1 MRRVLVLAAAA
12 ALLAVP
18 AAHANG
24 DPASDVLLTQKVYFP
39 LDAPLPNSDREALQK
54 TVDEANARGYPI
66 RVALIPF
73 TSDLGTA
80 VSLWRHPQDYSK
92 FLGSELAFVYRNR
105 LLVVQPSGFGFYN
118 QKQPVAKERRV
129 LAKVPVGKTP
139 AELAQSATRR
149 CGPSPPPTGVTLP
162 EVSRRRAP
170 RPRDRLIIAVS
181 GLLDPADHLRPG
193 RRLRRGRSNARS
205 PNSDSHRASEAEM
218 PRDDHPL
225 HLVGALA
232 DLEDLLV
239 AVEPGDRRLLH
250 EPVPAVDLQRRVRR
264 AV

>member
-18 AAHANG
+18 AAQANG

-105 LLVVQPSGFGFYN
+105 LLVVQPSGFGFYH
-118 QKQPVAKERRV
+118 QKQPVSKERRV
-129 LAKVPVGKTP
+129 LAKVPVGTTP
-139 AELAQSATRR
+139 AELAQSATAAVRALAAAD
-149 CGPSPPPTGVTLP
+149 GVTLP
-162 EVSRRRAP
+162 EVSTGGGHDW
-170 RPRDRLIIAVS
+170 RDRAIIAVA
-181 GLLDPADHLRPG
+181 GLLVVALIVLCG
-193 RRLRRGRSNARS
+193 RWLRRGRSKR
-205 PNSDSHRASEAEM
+205 PQPE
-218 PRDDHPL
+218 
-225 HLVGALA
+225 
-232 DLEDLLV
+232 
-239 AVEPGDRRLLH
+239 
-250 EPVPAVDLQRRVRR
+250 Q
-264 AV
+264 

>member
-118 QKQPVAKERRV
+118 QRQAGCEGAAGARARPGRQDAGRAGAVGRRGG
-129 LAKVPVGKTP
+129 ACP
-139 AELAQSATRR
+139 RR
-149 CGPSPPPTGVTLP
+149 RRRASRCRLP
-162 EVSRRRAP
+162 RRRAP
-170 RPRDRLIIAVS
+170 RPAR
-181 GLLDPADHLRPG
+181 PPDH
-193 RRLRRGRSNARS
+193 RRLGAARS
-205 PNSDSHRASEAEM
+205 C
-218 PRDDHPL
+218 
-225 HLVGALA
+225 
-232 DLEDLLV
+232 
-239 AVEPGDRRLLH
+239 
-250 EPVPAVDLQRRVRR
+250 
-264 AV
+264 